1 MIELIANNPVQYLI
15 YIFISIAA
23 WIFVGILYFRDNL
36 YFQFFLG
43 RVNPLVAMISISLL
57 GFILLSFLLSRG
69 WFVIF
74 GSANIKG
81 LIIALGIGALLGLA
95 MLLVDLRVV
104 FPDDLNKSFPESLL
118 FYPAM
123 GYVVEILFHVL
134 PVTLLLV
141 ALTSLSGEI
150 SFEKVILPCI
160 LLLSLLEPI
169 YQTKIGF
176 SRQYPVWVTGYVAL
190 HIYLINLCQ
199 LLIFRR
205 YDFVSMFSLRLSY
218 YFIWHIL
225 WGYLRLKILF

>member
-1 MIELIANNPVQYLI
+1 MIELITDNPVQYLI
-15 YIFISIAA
+15 YLGISIVA
-23 WIFVGILYFRDNL
+23 WIFVGILYFRDSL

-43 RVNPLVAMISISLL
+43 KVNPLGAIISISLL
-57 GFILLSFLLSRG
+57 GFVLLSVLLSRG
-69 WFVIF
+69 WLAIYERENLR
-74 GSANIKG
+74 GI
-81 LIIALGIGALLGLA
+81 LIALGLGALFGLV
-95 MLLVDLRVV
+95 MVLVDLRVV
-104 FPDDLNKSFPESLL
+104 FPDDLNKSYPESLL

-141 ALTSLSGEI
+141 AMTSLSREM

-160 LLLSLLEPI
+160 FLISLLEPV

-199 LLIFRR
+199 LLVFRR

-218 YFIWHIL
+218 YIIWHIL